1 MKVLQEFKDFAM
13 KGNVVDMAVGVI
25 IGGAFGKIVSS
36 LVNDLIMPPIGKLLG
51 GVDFSSLFIDMSGV
65 GYVSLAE
72 AQKAGAATINYGVFL
87 NTIINFLI
95 VAFCLFMVIK
105 GMNAMK
111 KKEAAKPGVPVVAP
125 RNEILL
131 EEIRDLLKQKQ

>member
-36 LVNDLIMPPIGKLLG
+36 LVNDVIMPPIGKLLG
-51 GVDFSSLFIDMSGV
+51 GVDFAGLFIDMSGV
-65 GYVSLAE
+65 GYATLAE
-72 AQKAGAATINYGVFL
+72 AQAAGAPTINYGIFI
-87 NTIINFLI
+87 NAIINFMI

-105 GMNAMK
+105 GMNSMK

-131 EEIRDLLKQKQ
+131 EEIRDLLKK